1 VAVGVSSSL
10 IVSIVG
16 VERPQY
22 ELHVIRYYF
31 VWWKIVEAKSDCEMR
46 MR

>member
-22 ELHVIRYYF
+22 ELHVKWVYGIISYGG
-31 VWWKIVEAKSDCEMR
+31 K
-46 MR
+46 